1 MIIAIS
7 GKKGSGKDTV
17 AKIIQYL
24 LLGYIYNEK
33 SNSWIYAPS
42 LKKVENKNRLLF
54 KVRKF
59 ADGLKYISSILL
71 YTNKKDFESED
82 FKNKLQPKWILDI
95 YKDNNISQEKTN
107 RDFLKDLGKA
117 ILDTFGSNFF
127 AKRLLYQYD
136 KSKNWIITDLR
147 LKSEYNE
154 LKKINDKVVFLRINR
169 FTNSIDTHKTECDLD
184 DVLFENVINNNGS
197 MKHLIQEV
205 ENFLKLKI
213 LNQ

>member
-7 GKKGSGKDTV
+7 GKKDSGKDTV

-24 LLGYIYNEK
+24 LLGYVYNE
-33 SNSWIYAPS
+33 NSDSWLYSPS
-42 LKKVENKNRLLF
+42 FKKVENKNRLLF
-54 KVRKF
+54 KIKKF
-59 ADGLKYISSILL
+59 ADGLKQISSILL
-71 YTNKKDFESED
+71 YVNKSDFEDKD
-82 FKNKLQPKWILDI
+82 FKNKLQSKWLLDI
-95 YKDNNISQEKTN
+95 YKDNNMSQKKTN

-136 KSKNWIITDLR
+136 KNKNWIITDLR

-154 LKKINDKVVFLRINR
+154 LKKIKDKVVFLRINK

-184 DVLFENVINNNGS
+184 DILFENIINNNGS
-197 MKHLIQEV
+197 MKYLIQEV

-213 LNQ
+213 LN